1 MEFTKNMI
9 YFITA
14 SYDLTIRIWNIDDKS
29 LVRVLYV
36 DSPVM
41 SFDVNEVGQILVTG
55 DQEGNIIVWEI

>member
-9 YFITA
+9 YFVTT
-14 SYDLTIRIWNIDDKS
+14 SYDLTIRIWNIDDKQ

-41 SFDVNEVGQILVTG
+41 CFDINEVGQILVTG
-55 DQEGNIIVWEI
+55 D